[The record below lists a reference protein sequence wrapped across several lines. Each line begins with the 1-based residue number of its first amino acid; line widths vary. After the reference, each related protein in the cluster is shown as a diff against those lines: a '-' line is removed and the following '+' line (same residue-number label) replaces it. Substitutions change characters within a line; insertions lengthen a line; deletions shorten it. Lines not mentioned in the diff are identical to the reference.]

1 MASDTYPDVQTD
13 VDGHTH
19 GDIERDHITPAP
31 TLTFLGAAGT
41 VTGSRFLVESGAS
54 RVLVDAG
61 LYQGVAS
68 LRRRN
73 WTPFPVSPA
82 GLDAVVLTHA
92 HLDHCGFLPRLVKEG
107 FTGRIVSTRDT
118 ADLAAIVLRDSAHI
132 QAEDARWANEGGW
145 SKHRPALPLY
155 DSGDVEATLGLF
167 EPVEFGDRVSLGDG
181 VAATLLPAGH
191 ILGSAVALLESGSR
205 RVAFSGDLGRPG
217 HPLLLPPAP
226 PPPVGSLVVESTYG
240 DRTHPVPDPDV
251 LAGAVR
257 RTIAR
262 GGTVLVPAFAVDR
275 TELVLLE
282 LQRLS
287 DLGQIPRVPVY
298 VDSPMALATL
308 DVYRRAARRPSPQ
321 LRGESTEVLDAIDHL
336 DLHAVRDA
344 TASRE
349 LNEPEYPC
357 IIVSASGMATGG
369 RIVHHLAH
377 QVADHR
383 NSVVLT
389 GYQAE
394 GTRGRQL
401 LDGARHLKMYGR
413 YVPVRAEVVQV
424 PDFSVHA
431 DADEL
436 VAWVASAQRPPHTVY
451 VVHGEATAGAA
462 LARRLEAEL
471 GLCAIVPRE
480 GERVLLD

>member
-1 MASDTYPDVQTD
+1 M
-13 VDGHTH
+13 DGDRSAI
-19 GDIERDHITPAP
+19 GP
-31 TLTFLGAAGT
+31 TLSFLGAAGT
-41 VTGSRFLVESGAS
+41 VTGSRFLLEAGAG

-73 WTPFPVSPA
+73 WAAFPVPPA
-82 GLDAVVLTHA
+82 SLDAVVLTHA
-92 HLDHCGFLPRLVKEG
+92 HLDHCGYLPRLVSEG
-107 FTGRIVSTRDT
+107 FRGRIISTRDT
-118 ADLAAIVLRDSAHI
+118 ADLAAIVLRDSAHL
-132 QAEDARWANEGGW
+132 QEEDARWANEGGW

-155 DSGDVEATLGLF
+155 DSGDVEATLRLF
-167 EPVEFGDRVSLGDG
+167 EPVDFEDRVLLTEG
-181 VAATLLPAGH
+181 VEATLLPAGH
-191 ILGSAVALLESGSR
+191 ILGSSIAVLDSGAH

-217 HPLLLPPAP
+217 HPLLRPPAP
-226 PPPVGSLVVESTYG
+226 PPAVGTLVVESTYG
-240 DRTHPVPDPDV
+240 DRRHPAPDPQV

-257 RTIAR
+257 RTVAR
-262 GGTVLVPAFAVDR
+262 GGSLLVPAFAVDR

-282 LQRLS
+282 LLRLT
-287 DLGQIPRVPVY
+287 DLGEIPRVPVY
-298 VDSPMALATL
+298 VDSPMALAAL
-308 DVYRRAARRPSPQ
+308 DVYRRAVRRPSAQ
-321 LRGESTEVLDAIDHL
+321 LRGDAADLLDALGRL
-336 DLHAVRDA
+336 DLHAVHDA
-344 TASRE
+344 TQSRQ
-349 LNEPEYPC
+349 LNDPPYPS

-369 RIVHHLAH
+369 RVVHHLAH
-377 QVADHR
+377 QVADPR
-383 NSVVLT
+383 NCVVLT

-401 LDGARHLKMYGR
+401 LEGARHLKMYGR

-436 VAWVASAQRPPHTVY
+436 VAWVASAEKPPHTVY
-451 VVHGEATAGAA
+451 VVHGEAHAGAA

-471 GLCAIVPRE
+471 GLCAIVPSE